1 MLCDGMHQHLEGLHI
16 SVNMHFQINITKFY
30 KHHTRVKDSL
40 KMQRKLVDVQVAEQ
54 KKFINIVSGL
64 TFQITFKNNYLPS
77 FGVISKKNVH
87 NDLMRLLEYTFLS
100 YYISM

>member
-30 KHHTRVKDSL
+30 KHHTRVKDPL

-54 KKFINIVSGL
+54 KKS
-64 TFQITFKNNYLPS
+64 
-77 FGVISKKNVH
+77 
-87 NDLMRLLEYTFLS
+87 
-100 YYISM
+100 

>member
-1 MLCDGMHQHLEGLHI
+1 MHQHLEGLHI

-77 FGVISKKNVH
+77 FGVISKKNIQ
-87 NDLMRLLEYTFLS
+87 NYLETL
-100 YYISM
+100 